1 MAYNKFLLE
10 NADGSQQVLLDLTG
24 DTVAEN
30 TLIEGVTAHDKF
42 GNSITGTAVIPTKTS
57 QLENDSGFITLE
69 DVADVATK
77 VEVDDVTI
85 KINDEGKIYVN
96 TATDVASNSALPI
109 TAAAVYAELG
119 NVENLLQNI

>member
-30 TLIEGVTAHDKF
+30 TLVEGVTAHDKF

-69 DVADVATK
+69 DVD
-77 VEVDDVTI
+77 VEVDDETI
-85 KINDEGKIYVN
+85 KVNEYGEIYVN
-96 TATDVASNSALPI
+96 TAKKVEQDNTLPI
-109 TAAAVYAELG
+109 TAAAVYTEIG
-119 NVENLLQNI
+119 NIDVLLQSI

>member
-30 TLIEGVTAHDKF
+30 TLVEGVTAHDKF

-69 DVADVATK
+69 DVD
-77 VEVDDVTI
+77 VEVDDETI
-85 KINDEGKIYVN
+85 KVNKDGKIYVN
-96 TATDVASNSALPI
+96 TAIDVASNSALPI

>member
-30 TLIEGVTAHDKF
+30 TLVEGVTAHDKF

-69 DVADVATK
+69 DVD
-77 VEVDDVTI
+77 VEVDNYTI
-85 KINDEGKIYVN
+85 IYDESGKLKVN
-96 TATDVASNSALPI
+96 TVAEVEQDNDLPI
-109 TAAAVYAELG
+109 TSAAVYEVVGNINEL
-119 NVENLLQNI
+119 LSLI

>member
-24 DTVAEN
+24 DTVVEN
-30 TLIEGVTAHDKF
+30 TLVKGVTAHDKF

-69 DVADVATK
+69 DVD
-77 VEVDDVTI
+77 VEVDDETI
-85 KINDEGKIYVN
+85 KVNKDGKIYVN
-96 TATDVASNSALPI
+96 TVAEVKQDNDLPI
-109 TAAAVYAELG
+109 TSAAVYEVVGNINEL
-119 NVENLLQNI
+119 LSLI

>member
-57 QLENDSGFITLE
+57 QLENDSGFITSS
-69 DVADVATK
+69 DVAK
-77 VEVDDVTI
+77 VEVDNHTI
-85 KINDEGKIYVN
+85 IYDESGKLKVN
-96 TATDVASNSALPI
+96 TATEVEQGNTLPI
-109 TAAAVYAELG
+109 TSAAVYEIVGNINEL
-119 NVENLLQNI
+119 LSLI

>member
-30 TLIEGVTAHDKF
+30 TLVEGVTAHDKF

-57 QLENDSGFITLE
+57 QLENDSGFITSS
-69 DVADVATK
+69 DVAK
-77 VEVDDVTI
+77 VEVDNYTI
-85 KINDEGKIYVN
+85 IYDEDGKLKVN